1 MNTTLILAGAA
12 LGTIV
17 MLVANHLLR
26 FQGLPW

>member
-17 MLVANHLLR
+17 MLAVNHLLR
-26 FQGLPW
+26 LQGLPW